1 MVLSII
7 EEIQVIE
14 LEQGRGEDGGTKIG
28 AAETVS
34 SSPSLT

>member
-7 EEIQVIE
+7 WEIQVIE
-14 LEQGRGEDGGTKIG
+14 LEQGEGEDGGTKG
-28 AAETVS
+28 VLAETVS

>member
-7 EEIQVIE
+7 GEIQVIE
-14 LEQGRGEDGGTKIG
+14 LEKGWGEVGVAKGWV
-28 AAETVS
+28 AETVS

>member
-7 EEIQVIE
+7 GEIQVIE
-14 LEQGRGEDGGTKIG
+14 LEQGGGEVGVEVVVVI
-28 AAETVS
+28 ETVS

>member
-7 EEIQVIE
+7 GEIQVIE
-14 LEQGRGEDGGTKIG
+14 LEQGGREVGVVVGVAT
-28 AAETVS
+28 ETVS